1 MTSPSLRRLTLPL
14 SREDARSLKLGD
26 VVLLDGDAVA
36 TVGMPTQKRMVA
48 ELAAGRELP
57 LPLRGGA
64 FFHMGVS
71 YEEAATGPG
80 ALHYVNPTTSSRF
93 DHLMPTLIRTL
104 GLSATGG
111 KGGLGRESV
120 EAMRETGCV
129 YFSFVGGASALL
141 SQGVQ
146 SVTDCAW
153 TDLIMQFRLNRIR
166 LDGFGPVI
174 VAIDAH
180 GNSIYERLMEKA
192 RERMPEILQ
201 SLHPFTGN
209 NETSR

>member
-1 MTSPSLRRLTLPL
+1 MSASLPRLSLPL
-14 SREDARSLKLGD
+14 TPEATRALKLGD

-48 ELAAGRELP
+48 ELEAGRELP

-71 YEEAATGPG
+71 YEEGDAGPG
-80 ALHYVNPTTSSRF
+80 PLHYVNPTTSSRF

-104 GLSATGG
+104 QLTATGG

-120 EAMRETGCV
+120 EAMREAGCV

-146 SVTDCAW
+146 SVADCAW

-180 GNSIYERLMEKA
+180 GNSIYERLMTSA

-201 SLHPFTGN
+201 SLRTAPD
-209 NETSR
+209 ETERPR

>member
-1 MTSPSLRRLTLPL
+1 MTLLPPRRLTLPL
-14 SREDARSLKLGD
+14 SREDARSLKLGE

-48 ELAAGRELP
+48 ELTAGRELP
-57 LPLRGGA
+57 LPLRGRA

-71 YEEAATGPG
+71 YEEAVNGPG
-80 ALHYVNPTTSSRF
+80 PLHYVNPTTSSRF

-120 EAMRETGCV
+120 EAMREVGCV
-129 YFSFVGGASALL
+129 YFSFVGGASAML
-141 SQGVQ
+141 SEGVKA
-146 SVTDCAW
+146 VTDCAW

-166 LDGFGPVI
+166 LDNFGPVI

-180 GNSIYERLMEKA
+180 GNSIYERLMETA
-192 RERMPEILQ
+192 RQRMPEILQ
-201 SLHPFTGN
+201 SLHPSAGN

>member
-1 MTSPSLRRLTLPL
+1 MSPSLPRITLPL
-14 SREDARSLKLGD
+14 TPEAARALKLGD

-36 TVGMPTQKRMVA
+36 TVGMPTQKRMVS
-48 ELAAGRELP
+48 ELEAGRELP
-57 LPLRGGA
+57 LPLRGGS

-80 ALHYVNPTTSSRF
+80 PLHYVNPTTSSRF
-93 DHLMPTLIRTL
+93 DHLMPSLIRTL

-111 KGGLGRESV
+111 KGGLGAESV
-120 EAMRETGCV
+120 AAMREVGCV

-146 SVTDCAW
+146 AVTDCAW

-180 GNSIYERLMEKA
+180 GNSIYERLMNSA

-201 SLHPFTGN
+201 SLRPSPDDT
-209 NETSR
+209 ERPQ

>member
-1 MTSPSLRRLTLPL
+1 MTIAPPRRLALPL
-14 SREDARSLKLGD
+14 SREDARSLKLGE

-71 YEEAATGPG
+71 YEEAANGPG
-80 ALHYVNPTTSSRF
+80 PLHYVNPTTSSRF

-146 SVTDCAW
+146 AVTDCAW

-180 GNSIYERLMEKA
+180 GNSIYERLMEAA
-192 RERMPEILQ
+192 RERMPAILQ
-201 SLHPFTGN
+201 SLHPSTGN

>member
-1 MTSPSLRRLTLPL
+1 VINPSLPRLSLPL
-14 SREDARSLKLGD
+14 TPEAARALKLGD

-36 TVGMPTQKRMVA
+36 TVGMPTQKRMVS
-48 ELAAGRELP
+48 ELQARRELP
-57 LPLRGGA
+57 LPLRGGS

-71 YEEAATGPG
+71 YAEGDAGPG
-80 ALHYVNPTTSSRF
+80 PLHYVNPTTSSRF
-93 DHLMPTLIRTL
+93 DHLMPTLIGTL
-104 GLSATGG
+104 GLTAAGG
-111 KGGLGRESV
+111 KGGLGRASV
-120 EAMRETGCV
+120 EAMREVGCV

-146 SVTDCAW
+146 AVTDCAW

-180 GNSIYERLMEKA
+180 GNSIYERLMNSA

-201 SLHPFTGN
+201 SLRPSAD
-209 NETSR
+209 ETEISR

>member
-1 MTSPSLRRLTLPL
+1 MGPSLPRITLPL
-14 SREDARSLKLGD
+14 TPEAARTLKLGD

-36 TVGMPTQKRMVA
+36 TVGMPTQKRMVS
-48 ELAAGRELP
+48 ELEAGRELP
-57 LPLRGGA
+57 LPLRGGS

-80 ALHYVNPTTSSRF
+80 PLHYVNPTTSSRF
-93 DHLMPTLIRTL
+93 DHLMPSLIRTL

-111 KGGLGRESV
+111 KGGLGAESV
-120 EAMRETGCV
+120 AAMREVGCV

-146 SVTDCAW
+146 AVTDCAW

-180 GNSIYERLMEKA
+180 GNSIYERLMNSA

-201 SLHPFTGN
+201 SLRPSPDDT
-209 NETSR
+209 ERPQ

>member
-1 MTSPSLRRLTLPL
+1 MGPSLPRLSLPL
-14 SREDARSLKLGD
+14 SPEAARALKLGD
-26 VVLLDGDAVA
+26 VVLLDGAAVA
-36 TVGMPTQKRMVA
+36 TVGMPTQKRMVT
-48 ELAAGRELP
+48 ELEAGRELP
-57 LPLRGGA
+57 LPLRGGS

-71 YEEAATGPG
+71 YEEGAAGPG
-80 ALHYVNPTTSSRF
+80 PLHYVNPTTSSRF
-93 DHLMPTLIRTL
+93 DHLMPTLIRRL
-104 GLSATGG
+104 GLTATGG
-111 KGGLGRESV
+111 KGGLGRDSV

-146 SVTDCAW
+146 AVTDCAW

-180 GNSIYERLMEKA
+180 GNSIYERLMASA

-201 SLHPFTGN
+201 SLHPSTGN
-209 NETSR
+209 NEISR